1 MPPDSTLPATRVSSE
16 RVIQLVHYVPSA
28 FYLRK
33 VVLALLAPVER
44 GFVESM
50 SFTMLEL
57 QTELLYTEH
66 VFSRLRK

>member
-1 MPPDSTLPATRVSSE
+1 
-16 RVIQLVHYVPSA
+16 VIQLVHYVPSA